1 MATHS
6 SLPAWRIPGRVE
18 PDGLQ
23 LVGLQR
29 VRHDWVTHIRKQRL
43 LFTCSVVSNSL
54 SPHGLQHASLPC
66 PSLYPRVRSNSC
78 PSSRWYHLTISSS
91 VAPFSTSLQSFPAS
105 GSFPVNQFFVSGGQ
119 SIGASA
125 SASVLSGNIQGWF
138 HLELSGFISL
148 QCKGLSRVFS
158 NTAVQK
164 HQFFSVQPSL
174 WSNSHIHTWLLKKL

>member
-78 PSSRWYHLTISSS
+78 PSSRWCRPTISYS
-91 VAPFSTSLQSFPAS
+91 VVPFSCLQSFPAS
-105 GSFPVNQFFVSGGQ
+105 GSFPMSQFFTSGGQ

-125 SASVLSGNIQGWF
+125 SALVFPVNIQDWF
-138 HLELSGFISL
+138 PLGLTGLISL
-148 QCKGLSRVFS
+148 PSKGLSTVFS
-158 NTAVQK
+158 NTTVQK
-164 HQFFSVQPSL
+164 FYRL
-174 WSNSHIHTWLLKKL
+174 WMYNSIVKINHLNENGQRIWK